1 MGGKWRTVRFH
12 PDTLAELEY
21 WLKLRELE
29 VHKVGKDAVDPG
41 DLLVS
46 ARGGKLCPCNRTAID
61 KRHKRVG
68 ERIGVKITNHPIRRT
83 FERSLWLA
91 GVPIKTIAQMMGRED
106 TKTTID
112 YLSLNM
118 DDQDDAMRK
127 LAQFQSSVKYRV
139 GQNAR
144 CESEQSEISVHE
156 IISLGKKN
164 APVYG
169 RIEFLI
175 PQRQDMRMQLF
186 TSALAKAFLVDHWRL
201 CFIIF

>member
-1 MGGKWRTVRFH
+1 MGCVQVRGKGGMGGKWRTVRFH

-29 VHKVGKDAVDPG
+29 VHKAGKDAVDPG

-68 ERIGVKITNHPIRRT
+68 ERIGVKFTNHPIRCT

-91 GVPIKTIAQMMGRED
+91 GVPMETIAQMMGHED

-127 LAQFQSSVKYRV
+127 LAQFQSSAKYRV
-139 GQNAR
+139 GQNAG
-144 CESEQSEISVHE
+144 CESGQSGISVSE
-156 IISLGKKN
+156 TN
-164 APVYG
+164 
-169 RIEFLI
+169 
-175 PQRQDMRMQLF
+175 
-186 TSALAKAFLVDHWRL
+186 
-201 CFIIF
+201 